1 MPPREPVPA
10 QPEAPPA
17 PSAEPLPVKVGLA
30 SDLDSV
36 SFPCCE
42 EELDVAVDT
51 QAVPATTTLKIEPA
65 AATAQQG
72 YYRLQVAALRDER
85 QAQDLAKEL
94 ERVSGQPGEA
104 FFDAGIDLYRV
115 RIGRYPT
122 REAAEADA
130 RRLGAVGVTGAFVVN
145 EGAAVSAPAFR
156 ITQGQSSQVYA
167 GRWLSVAPVSGPS
180 VRVRKK
186 RYRGRMLVY
195 LNDRGSL
202 NLINELPVEDYLR
215 GVVPSEMG
223 PELYNQLEALKAQAV
238 AARTYTLRNMG
249 EFAREGYDICATP
262 RCQVYGGMQIE
273 HPLSDQ
279 AIAETAGQVLLYRGE
294 LVNALYS
301 STCGGHTEDVHVIF
315 PLQREPYLKAVPCM
329 EAGIAR
335 IPGELTGGTFPAGF
349 TRRLLPAA
357 SGSSP
362 VESLGARLEH
372 LALLAGLPASRERL
386 GGLDRREV
394 QRYIASVFDLA
405 LDARLFLAPEDVNY
419 LLSNPPPD
427 WSQEDRRRAAY
438 LIRSGLVSGPLDQ
451 PLSEGEVERMLLALA
466 ELLRVVRREDVSF
479 LSVANGKLTVRSG
492 KMDKIYDLP
501 PGLAHLPPAGG
512 RPLQLR
518 AGDGA
523 RGSPD
528 PLLAGGPP
536 RRRHPGDRS
545 RRHRLRP
552 QQPLQLVDPLPHRL
566 ADRDPGEHP
575 LPGPRVPE
583 FRDPHAG
590 RVGAGGEDPDLR
602 RQQDDGRRRPRRA
615 LDARRAGHSL
625 HRQAPGPQG
634 RGARLA
640 VHRPRFR
647 PRGRD
652 VPGGSLRHGPAGSH
666 LPRDPHPLLHRSRA
680 GEGALEAAR
689 RRWDEVNLAR
699 HHLAQYVDHTLL
711 RPEATEAE
719 VRRLV
724 AEAAEHGFASVCI
737 PPVYVPL
744 AAEILRGTAVAVGTV
759 VGFPL
764 GYVHPEIR
772 RAESRQA
779 VADGAGELDTV
790 LNISWLKSGEDQR
803 VLADLAGWVE
813 AMRREREGLILKVIL
828 ETALLT
834 DEEKVRGARL
844 VVQSG
849 ADFVKTSTGFS
860 KGGATVED
868 VALLAKTVE
877 GRIGVKASGG
887 IRDAATA
894 RAMIA
899 AGATAAGDFERGGDC
914 GGGACPGGRWLRRS
928 PALRI
933 LTLGPSPRSGE
944 GGPADEAITLSEEPS
959 LSPRERDRG

>member
-1 MPPREPVPA
+1 M
-10 QPEAPPA
+10 
-17 PSAEPLPVKVGLA
+17 
-30 SDLDSV
+30 
-36 SFPCCE
+36 
-42 EELDVAVDT
+42 
-51 QAVPATTTLKIEPA
+51 PATTALRIEPA

-115 RIGRYPT
+115 RIGRYST

-180 VRVRKK
+180 VRVRNK

-335 IPGELTGGTFPAGF
+335 IPGELTVGATFPSGF

-394 QRYIASVFDLA
+394 QRYVASVFDLA

-427 WSQEDRRRAAY
+427 WSQEDRRRRGLPDPQRAGQRAARPAALGRGGRADAARARRAAPRGAPRGCLVPLRRQRQAHRPLGEGRTRPTICRPASLPSAGRGTVCY
-438 LIRSGLVSGPLDQ
+438 SSELAMVPGDLLTLFWQGDRLAAATQEIDLDGIAFDRSSPYSSWTRFRTDSQ
-451 PLSEGEVERMLLALA
+451 I
-466 ELLRVVRREDVSF
+466 
-479 LSVANGKLTVRSG
+479 ANQVNTRF
-492 KMDKIYDLP
+492 
-501 PGLAHLPPAGG
+501 PGLGFQNFEILT
-512 RPLQLR
+512 
-518 AGDGA
+518 
-523 RGSPD
+523 RGES
-528 PLLAGGPP
+528 
-536 RRRHPGDRS
+536 
-545 RRHRLRP
+545 
-552 QQPLQLVDPLPHRL
+552 
-566 ADRDPGEHP
+566 
-575 LPGPRVPE
+575 
-583 FRDPHAG
+583 G
-590 RVGAGGEDPDLR
+590 RVGKIRIFGDNGKTMDVDGLAVRWTLDVPDTLFTAKRLAPKGREPGWLFTGRGFGHGVGMCQVGAYGMAQRGHTYREILTHYYTGVELGKARWKRPAAGG
-602 RQQDDGRRRPRRA
+602 
-615 LDARRAGHSL
+615 
-625 HRQAPGPQG
+625 
-634 RGARLA
+634 
-640 VHRPRFR
+640 
-647 PRGRD
+647 
-652 VPGGSLRHGPAGSH
+652 
-666 LPRDPHPLLHRSRA
+666 
-680 GEGALEAAR
+680 
-689 RRWDEVNLAR
+689 
-699 HHLAQYVDHTLL
+699 T
-711 RPEATEAE
+711 
-719 VRRLV
+719 
-724 AEAAEHGFASVCI
+724 
-737 PPVYVPL
+737 
-744 AAEILRGTAVAVGTV
+744 
-759 VGFPL
+759 
-764 GYVHPEIR
+764 
-772 RAESRQA
+772 
-779 VADGAGELDTV
+779 
-790 LNISWLKSGEDQR
+790 K
-803 VLADLAGWVE
+803 
-813 AMRREREGLILKVIL
+813 
-828 ETALLT
+828 
-834 DEEKVRGARL
+834 
-844 VVQSG
+844 
-849 ADFVKTSTGFS
+849 
-860 KGGATVED
+860 
-868 VALLAKTVE
+868 
-877 GRIGVKASGG
+877 
-887 IRDAATA
+887 
-894 RAMIA
+894 
-899 AGATAAGDFERGGDC
+899 
-914 GGGACPGGRWLRRS
+914 
-928 PALRI
+928 
-933 LTLGPSPRSGE
+933 
-944 GGPADEAITLSEEPS
+944 
-959 LSPRERDRG
+959 